1 MPRQSQLSQLSPTFP
16 QVWIEPVGNTVYNL
30 SFSGDYSPLPVPK
43 VGQIVPYP
51 HQWTSCGQ
59 LSVLGERPTTV
70 WGEVTLKLWTI
81 LPKCPVIHTPLS
93 FIPQSSPGSV
103 DDPTPDDRRKHS
115 SSPVSTGPT
124 TTTTSI
130 THDGINSLR
139 VMQQSSP
146 HLPVLMSKGKN
157 SENPS

>member
-16 QVWIEPVGNTVYNL
+16 QVWIEPVGNPVYNL
-30 SFSGDYSPLPVPK
+30 TISGDYSPIPVP
-43 VGQIVPYP
+43 QASQNVPYP

-59 LSVLGERPTTV
+59 LCVVGERQPSV
-70 WGEVTLKLWTI
+70 WGEVTRKLWTI
-81 LPKCPVIHTPLS
+81 LPKCPVVHTPVS
-93 FIPQSSPGSV
+93 FIPRSSPRSV

-130 THDGINSLR
+130 TQDGINSLR

-146 HLPVLMSKGKN
+146 HLPVLRSKG
-157 SENPS
+157 EEQ